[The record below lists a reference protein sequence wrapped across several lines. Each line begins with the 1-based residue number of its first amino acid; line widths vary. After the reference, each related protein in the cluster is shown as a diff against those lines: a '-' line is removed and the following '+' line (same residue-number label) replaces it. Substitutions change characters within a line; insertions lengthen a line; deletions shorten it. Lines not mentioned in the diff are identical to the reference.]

1 MRVGT
6 FLYAKTTSREQM
18 MTENSNHYIFHDDE
32 LADEPL
38 DEVCRGKH
46 VCLNAVGSRRDA

>member
-1 MRVGT
+1 
-6 FLYAKTTSREQM
+6 